1 MTALKLI
8 AGTIAFYGV
17 LYITALLANGAIWL
31 TGILSPFFVPAIL
44 IGFVPTVAYL
54 VHRVAKATL

>member
-1 MTALKLI
+1 MNIIKIVGGFL
-8 AGTIAFYGV
+8 AFYAV
-17 LYITALLANGAIWL
+17 LYVTALLANGAIWL

-44 IGFVPTVAYL
+44 IGFVPTVVYL